1 MSTETKIY
9 KYGTQITDF
18 SNNILAKENERIN
31 NIEDTVNIR
40 AETYDRQKSFQKS
53 ENKKKNAWKWVYVVL
68 LLVAILV
75 VVIVLFRKQY
85 PDMWYLDLLLI
96 FVIGGTIIY
105 LIVLYFNIENRSPL
119 DFDKIDPNS
128 FIVTK
133 MYDTVKQKYG
143 VNETVNELCV
153 GDTCCSGGLV
163 YDNTLDK
170 CVAAPTEGFV
180 GTLLQ
185 DNFYTS
191 IYTTSD
197 LGTPYE

>member
-1 MSTETKIY
+1 MSEQHIY
-9 KYGTQITDF
+9 EYGTQITDF
-18 SNNILAKENERIN
+18 SNIFLAKENERIN
-31 NIEDTVNIR
+31 NIQDIR

-143 VNETVNELCV
+143 VNETVQKLCV
-153 GDTCCSGGLV
+153 GDLCCSGGLV
-163 YDNTLDK
+163 YDNALDK
-170 CVAAPTEGFV
+170 CVVNSVEEFV
-180 GTLLQ
+180 GTRLQ

-191 IYTTSD
+191 IYTTTD